1 MRFIPLDV
9 MGAYLVEQERIGDSR
24 GYFARAWCRDEFSAL
39 GLASDFVQTNISR
52 TEQRGTIRG
61 FHYQLPPHSEA
72 KLVRCVRG
80 AIYDVIAD
88 VRPDSPSYRR
98 WAAVELSA
106 DSGNALYVPRGVATG
121 MQTLTD
127 GAEMLYSA
135 TAYYEPDSER
145 GFRFDDEAFKV
156 EWPLPHGLVSDKD
169 LSWQP
174 FRPDE
179 ALRGLGNA

>member
-9 MGAYLVEQERIGDSR
+9 TGAYLVEQERIGDSR
-24 GYFARAWCRDEFSAL
+24 GYFARAWCRKEFSAL
-39 GLASDFVQTNISR
+39 GLASDFVQTNISG

-61 FHYQLPPHSEA
+61 FHYQLPPYSEA

-88 VRPDSPSYRR
+88 VRSDSPSFTR

-106 DSGNALYVPRGVATG
+106 ESGNALYVPRGVATG

-135 TAYYEPDSER
+135 TAYYDPDSEM
-145 GFRFDDEAFKV
+145 GFRFDDEVFKV
-156 EWPLPHGLVSDKD
+156 EWPLPQGLVSDKD
-169 LSWQP
+169 LAWPP
-174 FRPDE
+174 FRPADT
-179 ALRGLGNA
+179 LRGLGSR